1 MLDMVD
7 IRNKRWKRAVLMV
20 LWLPSLVWAVG
31 LPARGEI
38 VSRRG
43 LPPRRGLLL
52 SRGVFAPSAG
62 VVWRVSR
69 SSPLVLRKPEVH
81 YHAWARIAA
90 METGVPER
98 ILWGIVQV
106 ESGGW
111 PWTLNVDGRPERFSS
126 RAAMLRAARTAVARG
141 TKYLD
146 IGIAQVDWRW
156 NGARFGWSLARAVDP
171 VENLRV
177 AAKLLAKMRHRSG
190 SWLGAIEDY
199 HGGTN
204 WERVNYAQRV
214 VLGDE

>member
-1 MLDMVD
+1 
-7 IRNKRWKRAVLMV
+7 VLA
-20 LWLPSLVWAVG
+20 L
-31 LPARGEI
+31 
-38 VSRRG
+38 
-43 LPPRRGLLL
+43 
-52 SRGVFAPSAG
+52 SAG
-62 VVWRVSR
+62 VVWIESRPPVST
-69 SSPLVLRKPEVH
+69 LRKPKAH

-90 METGVPER
+90 LETGVPER

-126 RAAMLRAARTAVARG
+126 RAAMLRAARTAVAHKAR
-141 TKYLD
+141 YLD

-156 NGARFGWSLARAVDP
+156 NGARFGWSLNRAVDP

-177 AAKLLAKMRHRSG
+177 AARLLAQMRHTSG